1 MKTDKTM
8 SAMSGVKSE
17 HVGFDKVIDLT
28 NDYVLERYPI
38 CDEAQKVINALKPG
52 CDKSSIYY
60 LTECLRGFSKEM
72 QEDMAY
78 IIADVYASRRE
89 GCKPPTIFTG
99 VFHVDRLLNEI
110 IFLLDKEFTV
120 TARVLTDE
128 EVMERFAKMGL

>member
-1 MKTDKTM
+1 MATMKVNKK

-17 HVGFDKVIDLT
+17 KNVRFDKVIDLT
-28 NDYVLERYPI
+28 KDYVLERYPI

-60 LTECLRGFSKEM
+60 LTECFRGFSKEM

-78 IIADVYASRRE
+78 IIADVYASRIE
-89 GCKPPTIFTG
+89 GCEPPTIFTG

-110 IFLLDKEFTV
+110 IFLLDHDTKNIDYHV
-120 TARVLTDE
+120 
-128 EVMERFAKMGL
+128 